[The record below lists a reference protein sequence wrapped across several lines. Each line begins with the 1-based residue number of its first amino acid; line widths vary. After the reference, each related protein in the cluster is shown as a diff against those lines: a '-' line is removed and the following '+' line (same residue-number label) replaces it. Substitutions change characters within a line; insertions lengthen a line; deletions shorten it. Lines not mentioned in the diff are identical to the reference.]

1 MGDIYIRT
9 AGVRWSVSPLVIP
22 VVLVVLVPDVPGLG
36 DPGAPG
42 DPVAVIAQDGH
53 QARAAQGRVH
63 VAQVHDMMRVCV
75 I

>member
-42 DPVAVIAQDGH
+42 DPVAVIAQD
-53 QARAAQGRVH
+53 
-63 VAQVHDMMRVCV
+63 
-75 I
+75 